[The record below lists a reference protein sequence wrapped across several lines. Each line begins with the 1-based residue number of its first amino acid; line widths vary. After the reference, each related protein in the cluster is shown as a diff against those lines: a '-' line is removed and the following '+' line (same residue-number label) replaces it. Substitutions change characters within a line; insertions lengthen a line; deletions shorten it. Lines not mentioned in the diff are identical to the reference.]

1 MCVLPLTAVQLSQVN
16 EALAADPEN
25 AELLS
30 LRDELANLIVLTKQY
45 EADQAAARPK
55 APKASSASDATHTFV
70 AGEECMARHPSD
82 GRWYAARILTVAG
95 SAAQPV
101 YSVLLPKQQ
110 TTHMLTAADL
120 RPRQVHAN
128 GDAPAPAYVAPKK
141 APMTQ
146 EERERKRLKKA
157 KKQEREAAK
166 NREHDEKQSAWQK
179 FQAKAV
185 KKRYDVAGDKSQFKT
200 PDDPYAK
207 STCTLSDAV
216 GAGRGMTQQ
225 AARRKHTYAP
235 AAPADP

>member
-1 MCVLPLTAVQLSQVN
+1 MN

-25 AELLS
+25 AELAS
-30 LRDELANLIVLTKQY
+30 LRDELANLIALTKQY
-45 EADQAAARPK
+45 EADQAAARAK
-55 APKASSASDATHTFV
+55 APKASSASESAHKYV
-70 AGEECMARHPSD
+70 AGEECMARHPED

-95 SAAQPV
+95 SVAQPV

-110 TTHMLTAADL
+110 TTHMLTASDL
-120 RPRQVHAN
+120 RPRRAHAN
-128 GDAPAPAYVAPKK
+128 AAAPAPAYVAPKK
-141 APMTQ
+141 APMTT

-179 FQAKAV
+179 FQAKAA
-185 KKRYDVAGDKSQFKT
+185 KKRYDVAGDRSQFKT

-225 AARRKHTYAP
+225 APRRKHTYAP

>member
-1 MCVLPLTAVQLSQVN
+1 MN

-25 AELLS
+25 AELAS
-30 LRDELANLIVLTKQY
+30 LRDELANLIALTKQY
-45 EADQAAARPK
+45 EADQAAARAK
-55 APKASSASDATHTFV
+55 APKASSASESAHKYV
-70 AGEECMARHPSD
+70 AGEECMARLPED

-95 SAAQPV
+95 SVAQPV

-110 TTHMLTAADL
+110 TTHMLTASDL
-120 RPRQVHAN
+120 RPRQAHAN
-128 GDAPAPAYVAPKK
+128 AAAPAPAYVAPKK
-141 APMTQ
+141 APMTT
-146 EERERKRLKKA
+146 E
-157 KKQEREAAK
+157 EREAAK

-179 FQAKAV
+179 FQAKAA
-185 KKRYDVAGDKSQFKT
+185 KKRYDVAGDRSQFKT

-225 AARRKHTYAP
+225 APRRKHTYAP

>member
-1 MCVLPLTAVQLSQVN
+1 MLPLTAVQLSQVN

>member
-1 MCVLPLTAVQLSQVN
+1 
-16 EALAADPEN
+16 
-25 AELLS
+25 
-30 LRDELANLIVLTKQY
+30 
-45 EADQAAARPK
+45 
-55 APKASSASDATHTFV
+55 
-70 AGEECMARHPSD
+70 MARLPED

-95 SAAQPV
+95 SVAQPV

-110 TTHMLTAADL
+110 TTHMLTASDL
-120 RPRQVHAN
+120 RPRQAHAN
-128 GDAPAPAYVAPKK
+128 AAAPAPAYVAPKK
-141 APMTQ
+141 APMTT

-179 FQAKAV
+179 FQAKAA
-185 KKRYDVAGDKSQFKT
+185 KKRYDVAGDRSQFKT

-225 AARRKHTYAP
+225 APRRKHTYAP